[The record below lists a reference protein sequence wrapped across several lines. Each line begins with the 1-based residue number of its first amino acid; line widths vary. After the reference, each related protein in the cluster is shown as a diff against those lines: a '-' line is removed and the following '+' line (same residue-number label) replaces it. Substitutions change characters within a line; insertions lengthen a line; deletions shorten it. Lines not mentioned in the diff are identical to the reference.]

1 MEPLLLFA
9 PENPLAAEGWIA
21 GVDEAGRGPLA
32 GPVVAAAV
40 VLPPEPRLLRQLQGL
55 TDSKAMS
62 PAARAA
68 MVPRIQQV
76 ALAYGVG
83 IATAPVIDGINILQA
98 TFLAMRRAVAC
109 LERSAGRS
117 CDGLL
122 IDGNHRIPGLAHA
135 QWPIIKGDAKHL
147 AIAAASVLAKE
158 LRDALMVALDGHYPG
173 YGFAQHKGYPTAT
186 HRDAIQ
192 RLGPCPQH
200 RRSFGGVREFTA
212 TR

>member
-9 PENPLAAEGWIA
+9 PDHLATADGWIA

-40 VLPPEPRLLRQLQGL
+40 VLPAEPRRLRPLQGL
-55 TDSKAMS
+55 TDSKAMT
-62 PAARAA
+62 PAQRAA
-68 MVPRIQQV
+68 VFPHIQEV

-83 IATAPVIDGINILQA
+83 VASAGVIDAVNVLQA
-98 TFLAMRRAVAC
+98 TFLAMRRAVAA
-109 LERSAGRS
+109 LEATAGRS

-122 IDGNHRIPGLAHA
+122 IDGNQRIPGLLPP
-135 QWPIIKGDAKHL
+135 QWPIIGGDGKHL

-158 LRDALMVALDGHYPG
+158 FRDALMVALDDVYPG
-173 YGFAQHKGYPTAT
+173 YGLARHKGYPTGA
-186 HRDAIQ
+186 HRQAIQ
-192 RLGPCPQH
+192 KLGPCPQH
-200 RRSFGGVREFTA
+200 RRSFAGVREFV